1 MSLKDLSNN
10 LQQEAELHTFVKSER
25 VIRRQLNLDI
35 RQLEQLAYIIDTHKH
50 EEARRSNVKAWMTN
64 WFLHNDYPLV
74 NTVCEKA
81 IDIVRTVTL
90 KDQKGTLEK
99 FFTFDCWGAIYE
111 QYQHTKP
118 HTHGPALWSWCYYL
132 QVPDNAP
139 PLYFREAKLKVF
151 PKQDEIVIFP
161 GHVTHEVPKANE
173 MIGERIILAGNI
185 YLDYRYN
192 S

>member
-1 MSLKDLSNN
+1 MSLKKLSDNI
-10 LQQEAELHTFVKSER
+10 QSESELHTFVKYER
-25 VIRRQLNLDI
+25 VIRRQLQMDI
-35 RQLEQLAYIIDTHKH
+35 RQLEQLAYIIETHKH

-111 QYQHTKP
+111 QYHHTKP
-118 HTHGPALWSWCYYL
+118 HTHGPALWSWVYYL

-139 PLYFREAKLKVF
+139 LYIFVKQNFRCIQSLMKSLSSQAMLLTKF
-151 PKQDEIVIFP
+151 PKQ
-161 GHVTHEVPKANE
+161 
-173 MIGERIILAGNI
+173 MR
-185 YLDYRYN
+185 
-192 S
+192 